1 MNKELGFVSPGQELK
16 RAAELMALS
25 ARTAPKSAGKD
36 FVVIKIISGEE
47 VNKLSEAM
55 IEYGM
60 EKNKRNFDRDGENVK
75 NSPVILL
82 IGLKDSQTMGL
93 DCGACGFD
101 TCSECETHEGP
112 EFDGPQCALR
122 ILDMGIAIGSA
133 VKMASI
139 LGIDNRIMY
148 RIGVA
153 AKKYGF
159 IDTSFVMGIPLSTTG
174 KNIYF
179 DR

>member
-1 MNKELGFVSPGQELK
+1 MNKELGFVNPEQELK

-36 FVVIKIISGEE
+36 FVVIKIISGDE
-47 VNKLSEAM
+47 VVKLGELM
-55 IEYGM
+55 VQYGID
-60 EKNKRNFDRDGENVK
+60 KKKRNFDRDGENVK
-75 NSPVILL
+75 NSPVVLL
-82 IGLKDSQTMGL
+82 IGLKDSKTMGL

-101 TCSECETHEGP
+101 TCSECKTHEGP
-112 EFDGPQCALR
+112 EFDGPQCALH

-133 VKMASI
+133 VKMASV

-148 RIGVA
+148 RIGVV
-153 AKKYGF
+153 AKKHGL
-159 IDTSFVMGIPLSTTG
+159 IEASFVMGIPFSTTG